1 MNGTSS
7 KRAHE
12 HSTTASPA
20 ERTMSRSEGL
30 MTCLP
35 LGLSLVR
42 MIVWAA
48 RCVDRVRNDDA
59 SESRAYPQFFYEAE
73 PRQLLPRT
81 STRIAV
87 VKVRSKR
94 LFAAAESRAKCRAR
108 AETISGAL
116 KYRSRVRQTRR
127 YVGWEALQ
135 PRLRRLSEGVR

>member
-1 MNGTSS
+1 
-7 KRAHE
+7 
-12 HSTTASPA
+12 
-20 ERTMSRSEGL
+20 MSRSEGL
-30 MTCLP
+30 MTCFP

-87 VKVRSKR
+87 VKVLHEMNIVNLSVKY
-94 LFAAAESRAKCRAR
+94 K
-108 AETISGAL
+108 ISP
-116 KYRSRVRQTRR
+116 T
-127 YVGWEALQ
+127 WPEELQ
-135 PRLRRLSEGVR
+135 FSHRLRPLFQV